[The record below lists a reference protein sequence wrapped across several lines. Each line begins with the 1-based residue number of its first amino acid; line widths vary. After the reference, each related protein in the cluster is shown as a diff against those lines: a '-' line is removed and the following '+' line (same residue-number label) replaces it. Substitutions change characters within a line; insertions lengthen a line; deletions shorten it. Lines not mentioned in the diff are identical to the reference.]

1 MAQNKTVYEVVLDE
15 NGIAVLK
22 QLGDIANKV
31 NDAFGSLT
39 VEINDLK
46 QNLIDISS
54 SLCEMEGSL
63 LVSAI

>member
-31 NDAFGSLT
+31 NDTFSSLT
-39 VEINDLK
+39 VETNDLK
-46 QNLIDISS
+46 IDRQINYS
-54 SLCEMEGSL
+54 
-63 LVSAI
+63 I